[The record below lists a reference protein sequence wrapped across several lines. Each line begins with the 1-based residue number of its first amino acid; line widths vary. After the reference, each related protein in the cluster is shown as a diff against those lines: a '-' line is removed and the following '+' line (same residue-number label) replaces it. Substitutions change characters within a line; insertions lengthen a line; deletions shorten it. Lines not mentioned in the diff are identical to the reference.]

1 MKFLSR
7 IFFKIFIPCSVLLLV
22 SLAVFFLLGAEIY
35 RNYSLNQN
43 EKYLAL
49 VSNFLSNR
57 IQEIN
62 ISESQEKLNQIA
74 SDTALK
80 SGTRIS
86 LIAADG
92 TVIFDSE
99 KNPAEMV
106 NHAFREEIRAA
117 FDTGKSACSTRYS
130 KTVKKEMM
138 YFAVPVS
145 DLSGKKIVVRASMPL
160 VSIDI
165 AMKSYKNKF
174 LLSFVIVAIAAWA
187 LIFWISWRL
196 SLPIVKM
203 EKGVEKYAHG
213 DFSAS
218 FDYAGIEE
226 LDRLAE
232 VLNSMAKNMRHYLQ
246 EITDSNAK
254 MNIILSNMQEAVIA
268 LDMDERIIS
277 LNDYAIKLFK
287 VQGDWKQRKFYE
299 VIRHPEIQKFCTE
312 LIGDKKHLERDIEL
326 YDKDTIFLQ
335 AKGSPLLDSE
345 KKEIGALI
353 VLNDLTKIKR
363 LENMRREF
371 VANVSHEIRTPL
383 TVIMASIETLRNE
396 KNREGKHF
404 DKLLKKIERHAERL
418 NSLVDDILYLSK
430 IEQNTEKNEIGKSSE
445 DINEIV
451 SRAIEACRQKAEEK
465 NITLNFKCEKDIEAN
480 VNPGLLEQAVLNLID
495 NAIKYSDI
503 NTKVNIEVSKSK
515 SGISISVKDNGIG
528 IAEEHLP
535 RIFERFYRV
544 DKSRSRELGGTGLGL
559 SIVKHI
565 VNAHGGKIEVKS
577 QLGAGSEFII
587 TIPACQE
594 K

>member
-1 MKFLSR
+1 
-7 IFFKIFIPCSVLLLV
+7 FFM
-22 SLAVFFLLGAEIY
+22 LGAEIY
-35 RNYSLNQN
+35 QNYNRQENQ
-43 EKYLAL
+43 KYLAL
-49 VSNFLSNR
+49 TATFLSDR
-57 IQEIN
+57 IQETN
-62 ISESQEKLNQIA
+62 ISESREKLNQMA
-74 SDTALK
+74 SSIVIK

-86 LIAADG
+86 LISADG

-106 NHAFREEIRAA
+106 NHAFREEIKTA
-117 FDTGKSACSTRYS
+117 FDTGKSACSIRYS

-138 YFAVPVS
+138 YFAVPIA
-145 DLSGKKIVVRASMPL
+145 DATGQKIVVRASVPL
-160 VSIDI
+160 ISIDQAI
-165 AMKSYKNKF
+165 KNHRNKLF
-174 LLSFVIVAIAAWA
+174 LSLIFVAIPGLA
-187 LIFWISWRL
+187 LIFWTSWKL

-203 EKGVEKYAHG
+203 EKGVEKYSHG
-213 DFSAS
+213 DFSS
-218 FDYAGIEE
+218 KFDPAGIEE
-226 LDRLAE
+226 IDRLAV
-232 VLNSMAKNMRHYLQ
+232 VLNAMAENMRLYLQ
-246 EITDSNAK
+246 EITDSNFK
-254 MNIILSNMQEAVIA
+254 MNTILSNMQEAVIA
-268 LDMDERIIS
+268 LDMNEKIIS

-287 VQGDWKQRKFYE
+287 VSGDWQQRKFYE
-299 VIRHPEIQKFCTE
+299 VIRHPEMQKFCNE
-312 LIGDKKHLERDIEL
+312 LIQYKKHIERDIEL

-345 KKEIGALI
+345 KKDIGVLI

-430 IEQNTEKNEIGKSSE
+430 IEQNIEKSDIGKSYE

-451 SRAIEACRQKAEEK
+451 GRAIEACRQKADEK
-465 NITLNFKCEKDIEAN
+465 NITINFKCEKNIEAN

-503 NTKVNIEVSKSK
+503 NTKINIELSKSK

-577 QLGAGSEFII
+577 QLGVGSEFII
-587 TIPACQE
+587 TIPVCQE